1 MYQKWSQKEMD
12 ILREMYQSHQIDEI
26 CEAMGRSRRQLYEKA
41 RFLNLKRPTDWRAKH
56 CPFPR
61 CESHQ
66 FKKGHTTWNKGK
78 KGVSIGGVATQFKKG
93 DVPHNKLPDDLRE
106 LTKTLSRLKK
116 NINQREKRNESK

>member
-1 MYQKWSQKEMD
+1 MD
-12 ILREMYQSHQIDEI
+12 TLREMYQTHQIDEI

-41 RFLNLKRPTDWRAKH
+41 RFLKLKRPTDWRAKH

-61 CESHQ
+61 DTSHQ
-66 FKKGHTTWNKGK
+66 FQKGHTTWNKGK
-78 KGVSIGGVATQFKKG
+78 KGISIGGVATQFKKG

-116 NINQREKRNESK
+116 NINQREKRNAER